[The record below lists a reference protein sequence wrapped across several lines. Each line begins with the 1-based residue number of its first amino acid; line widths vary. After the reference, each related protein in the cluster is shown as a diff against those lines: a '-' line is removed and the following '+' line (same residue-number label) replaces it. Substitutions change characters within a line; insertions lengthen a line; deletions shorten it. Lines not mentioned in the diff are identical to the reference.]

1 MGGLPH
7 YQIYGPQFVEVQAVR
22 FMAVV
27 PFDRNGI
34 GRYVNS
40 TDFTTLKRHGRLDD
54 IANLQTQDGHVFQGF
69 EDHGSR

>member
-1 MGGLPH
+1 MGSLSH
-7 YQIYGPQFVEVQAVR
+7 YQIYGPQFVEIQAIGL
-22 FMAVV
+22 MTII
-27 PFDRNGI
+27 PLNRNGI
-34 GRYVNS
+34 GLLVNS